1 MWWLDGFSTYLYGL
15 SAVATAIAL
24 LMLVSGVDDL
34 FIDAAYWSHRLWKS
48 LVIYRKYERTDY
60 QELYGP
66 AEKPLA
72 ITSATRA
79 WVSALSAKASSTRS
93 RV

>member
-72 ITSATRA
+72 ITSG
-79 WVSALSAKASSTRS
+79 SSWLM
-93 RV
+93 